1 MTVRK
6 RGARWWYDFRVRG
19 TRHRGPIPEARTKEE
34 AKTAEAIVRGD
45 IYAGRYGKPLGT
57 HRLDEFVHSVY
68 LPWARQNKRSASFD
82 EIRARNLTDYFRGKT
97 LVEISPLMIERY
109 KRDRSENITH
119 LGGTV
124 RPGTINNEL
133 ALLSRIFSMALDNG
147 LVAFNPCSRVRRLR
161 TMNERVRYLTR
172 DEETRL
178 FAHLPLVGP
187 VRGIVEVALGTGM
200 RRGEIINLHWAQVDF
215 ARGVLKVTNTKTG
228 RDREVPMNSR
238 VRAVLLQAQ
247 AKRTNDLAFP
257 GPRKSVISCCA
268 LRVPFLAACRAA
280 KIEGLRF
287 HDLRHTAA
295 TRMAEAGVSAFDI
308 RDVLGHAN
316 ISMTQR
322 YAHATPEGKRR
333 AVEVLAGKDGHKM
346 VTIKQ
351 AGAK

>member
-6 RGARWWYDFRVRG
+6 RGSRWWYDFRVRG
-19 TRHRGPIPEARTKEE
+19 VRHRGPIPEARTKEQ

-45 IYAGRYGKPLGT
+45 IYAGRYGRPLGT
-57 HRLDEFVHSVY
+57 RRLDEFVRNVY

-82 EIRARNLTDYFRGKT
+82 EIRARNLTDYFRGQT
-97 LVEISPLMIERY
+97 LAEVSPLMIERY

-119 LGGTV
+119 LGGRV
-124 RPGTINNEL
+124 SAGTINNEL

-161 TMNERVRYLTR
+161 ATNERMRYLTR
-172 DEETRL
+172 EEETRL
-178 FAHLPLVGP
+178 FEHLPMSGP

-200 RRGEIINLHWAQVDF
+200 RRGEIISLSWAQVDF
-215 ARGVLKVTNTKTG
+215 ARGVLRVTNTKTG

-238 VRAVLLQAQ
+238 VRTVLLAAQ
-247 AKRTNDLAFP
+247 AHRVNELVFP
-257 GPRKSVISCCA
+257 GPRRRVISCCA

-280 KIEGLRF
+280 GIVGLRF

-316 ISMTQR
+316 IAMTQR

-333 AVEVLAGKDGHKM
+333 AVEALAGKDGHKM
-346 VTIKQ
+346 VTI
-351 AGAK
+351 AGRRG